1 MAYHCKNTNGG
12 ERYWQDDTAHKVEQH
27 GALRTLASTIRAF
40 RSIHAELA
48 TLIQEVGT
56 DASSTHTSRWLEIEC
71 TRLLSWMIT
80 HSLAR
85 MTANTSVAI
94 EAKAILQLEVTLH
107 AIFLR
112 NLNVQARTTKSQK
125 ALVGVLQL
133 TQHAELSHCTE
144 NPASSLDCGKKEH
157 DVFDSM
163 FADLELRDLLTMD
176 DARFVRSAKEAIQR
190 GLQTFT
196 SPVHYCTRRRRQVDK
211 LHAQLLAPLN
221 EKQSRNNDSWRNA
234 VRRPNN
240 YTDELSESSD
250 NTTRNMKRSNRWKGK
265 SRVSA
270 RRAATL
276 EWSDA

>member
-1 MAYHCKNTNGG
+1 M
-12 ERYWQDDTAHKVEQH
+12 
-27 GALRTLASTIRAF
+27 L
-40 RSIHAELA
+40 
-48 TLIQEVGT
+48 QEVGT
-56 DASSTHTSRWLEIEC
+56 DASSTHSSRWLEIEC
-71 TRLLSWMIT
+71 TRLLSWMLT

-85 MTANTSVAI
+85 MTANSSVAI
-94 EAKAILQLEVTLH
+94 KAKAILQLEATLH

-133 TQHAELSHCTE
+133 TQHTEFSHCME
-144 NPASSLDCGKKEH
+144 NAASSLDCDKKEH

-190 GLQTFT
+190 GLQAFAA
-196 SPVHYCTRRRRQVDK
+196 SVPYCTRRRRQVDK
-211 LHAQLLAPLN
+211 LHEQLLAPLN

-234 VRRPNN
+234 VRRPNG
-240 YTDELSESSD
+240 YTDEWSESSD
-250 NTTRNMKRSNRWKGK
+250 DTTRNRKRSYRWKGK

-270 RRAATL
+270 RRAAAL
-276 EWSDA
+276 EWSGA